1 MALFQTLQA
10 DDIDAINRFITSAPI
25 QTEGARKLRD
35 EWIQWIDTRSAA
47 QRNFDRPTFDEAR
60 NRRLSFELANALT
73 DAERAEIQRV
83 AAEGLTSEQMQ
94 GEADRRQTGG
104 HFSGASA
111 GGWGSLFG
119 WGLGIAA
126 VGFLGGAYLA
136 RRR

>member
-35 EWIQWIDTRSAA
+35 EWIQWVDTRSAA

-60 NRRLSFELANALT
+60 NRRLAFELANALT

-104 HFSGASA
+104 HFSGASPE
-111 GGWGSLFG
+111 GWGSLLG

-126 VGFLGGAYLA
+126 VGFLGGAFVA